1 MFRRTFLGLIAVASL
16 PAIAHA
22 ADPAPDAVL
31 SAIQGN
37 WGGSLQYK
45 DYSAPDK
52 LVTLPTKL
60 SIALTGPD
68 EIAMHYVYDD
78 GPSKTVYSYE
88 RMRFD
93 FAKNEVHWKGS
104 SKDKPMDLVWHITRT
119 VPSGASRLVVME
131 RARSEG
137 KKDRLTFELSAN
149 ALIFSKD
156 DIGADGQASFR
167 NKYTFKRP

>member
-1 MFRRTFLGLIAVASL
+1 MFRRTFLGMIALAGL
-16 PAIAHA
+16 PRLALA

-45 DYSAPDK
+45 DFSAPDK

-60 SIALTGPD
+60 SITLTAPD

-78 GPSKTVYSYE
+78 GPTRTVYAYE

-93 FAKNEVHWKGS
+93 KDQVLWKGGTR
-104 SKDKPMDLVWHITRT
+104 DKPMEMTWQVART

-131 RARSEG
+131 RNRSEG
-137 KKDRLTFELSAN
+137 KKDRLSFELSAN

-156 DIGADGQASFR
+156 EIGADGQASFR

>member
-1 MFRRTFLGLIAVASL
+1 MFRRAILGWIALAAV
-16 PAIAHA
+16 PAISLA

-45 DYSAPDK
+45 DFSAPDK

-60 SIALTGPD
+60 SVTLTGPD

-78 GPSKTVYSYE
+78 GPTKTVYAYE

-93 FAKNEVHWKGS
+93 FARNEVLWKGG
-104 SKDKPMDLVWHITRT
+104 SKDKPMEMTWQITKA

-131 RARSEG
+131 RKRSDG
-137 KKDRLTFELSAN
+137 KKDRLTLELSAA
-149 ALIFSKD
+149 ALVFSKD
-156 DIGADGQASFR
+156 ELAPDGRAAFR

>member
-1 MFRRTFLGLIAVASL
+1 MFRRTFLGLFSLAAMPGVAL
-16 PAIAHA
+16 A
-22 ADPAPDAVL
+22 ADAPPDPVL

-60 SIALTGPD
+60 SITLTAPD

-78 GPSKTVYSYE
+78 GPTKTVYSYE

-93 FAKNEVHWKGS
+93 KNDVHWKGG
-104 SKDKPMDLVWHITRT
+104 SKDKPMEMTWHITKS
-119 VPSGASRLVVME
+119 VPSGASRMVVME
-131 RARSEG
+131 RVRSEG
-137 KKDRLTFELSAN
+137 KKDRLTFEMSAA
-149 ALIFSKD
+149 ALILSKD
-156 DIGADGQASFR
+156 EIGADGQASFR